1 MAVTI
6 DDKIKVIMKDPKA
19 VELIE
24 KYLPGFGTNPQM
36 KMVQGMTLR
45 ALAKFPQ
52 ANVSEETL
60 AQIIKELAEL
70 D

>member
-6 DDKIKVIMKDPKA
+6 DDKIKVIKKDPRA
-19 VELIE
+19 VDLID
-24 KYLPGFGTNPQM
+24 KYMPGFKTDPKM
-36 KMVQGMTLR
+36 KLVQGLTLR

-60 AQIIKELAEL
+60 AQIEKELAEL